1 MCQLIVTAASEVP
14 VKRERTLSDVALTT
28 SLSIELEVIAF
39 IMNRAEEQ
47 LAFTIEERFCQ
58 GIRFP
63 TV

>member
-1 MCQLIVTAASEVP
+1 LCQLIVTAASEVP

>member
-1 MCQLIVTAASEVP
+1 MCQLIVTSASEVP
-14 VKRERTLSDVALTT
+14 LERERSVSDVALTT

-39 IMNRAEEQ
+39 IVNGAEEQ
-47 LAFTIEERFCQ
+47 LAFTVEERFCQ

>member
-1 MCQLIVTAASEVP
+1 LCQLIVTAASEVP
-14 VKRERTLSDVALTT
+14 LKRELTLSDVALTT

-39 IMNRAEEQ
+39 IVNRAEEQ
-47 LAFTIEERFCQ
+47 LAFTVEERFCQ

>member
-14 VKRERTLSDVALTT
+14 LKRELTLSDVALTT

-39 IMNRAEEQ
+39 IVNRAEEQ
-47 LAFTIEERFCQ
+47 LAFTVEERFCQ